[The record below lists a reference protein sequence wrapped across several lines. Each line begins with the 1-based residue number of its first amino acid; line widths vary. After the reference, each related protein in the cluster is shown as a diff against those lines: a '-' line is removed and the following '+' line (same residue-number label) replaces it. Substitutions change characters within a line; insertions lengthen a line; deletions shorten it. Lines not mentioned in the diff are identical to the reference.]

1 MYSKKTDSRLAM
13 NKESTMSDQRLIDF
27 GKRVKEVRE
36 SLHLLQKDF
45 ASDIGIS
52 GSFLSDIEAGKTRA
66 SFEFFYHITE
76 KYHVNPIYL
85 LHGKGEMFLG
95 PGLESAVDYGPDSDI
110 IQEMLEHITQIP
122 LIRFAV
128 LEFYQGYLY
137 DKKDLLNEQF
147 EKLKEEGDR

>member
-1 MYSKKTDSRLAM
+1 MKK
-13 NKESTMSDQRLIDF
+13 EITMSDQRLIDF
-27 GKRVKEVRE
+27 GKRVKEVRD

-45 ASDIGIS
+45 AADIGIS

-85 LHGKGEMFLG
+85 LHGKGEMFLS
-95 PGLESAVDYGPDSDI
+95 PDLEPAVDYGPDSDI
-110 IQEMLEHITQIP
+110 IRKMIEHIIQVP
-122 LIRFAV
+122 MIRFAV

-137 DKKDLLNEQF
+137 DKRDMLNEVF
-147 EKLKEEGDR
+147 EKLKKSGDR

>member
-1 MYSKKTDSRLAM
+1 MK
-13 NKESTMSDQRLIDF
+13 KESKMSDQRLLDF
-27 GKRVKEVRE
+27 GKRVKLVRE

-45 ASDIGIS
+45 TADIGIS

-66 SFEFFYHITE
+66 SFEFFFHITG
-76 KYHVNPIYL
+76 KYHVNHIYL

-95 PGLESAVDYGPDSDI
+95 PNLEPVVDYGPDSDI
-110 IQEMLEHITQIP
+110 TQQMLENIKQVP

-137 DKKDLLNEQF
+137 DKRDFINEEF
-147 EKLKEEGDR
+147 EKLKKVGKSL